1 MMTLR
6 TASES
11 FLKPFPG
18 LLDKPLDDPALFD
31 RLIELAAA
39 LFGVA
44 HARLN
49 LKVLFVR
56 EPAQMP
62 LEQV

>member
-1 MMTLR
+1 MMTLF
-6 TASES
+6 TASGS
-11 FLKPFPG
+11 FLKPFLG
-18 LLDKPLDDPALFD
+18 LLDKPLDDPALFE
-31 RLIELAAA
+31 RLIEVAAA

-44 HARLN
+44 HARFN
-49 LKVLFVR
+49 LEILFVC